1 MSGAPARLIVYSDY
15 LCPWCFNAAV
25 RLRAI
30 EDEFG
35 DAVEIAWRSFLL
47 RPSPVP
53 RSMEQFRAY
62 TRSWLRPA
70 AEPDAGIFR
79 VWASD
84 EGPPSHSLPPQLVA
98 KAAATLGREA
108 FARVHAA
115 LWRAYFSENR
125 DVTSRVTLRQVWN
138 EAGLPA
144 AAFARAESDD
154 VVQATLAEHN
164 EAVRAGVTGVPTVL
178 AEGGDVAIPGALPL
192 ETYRRWVR
200 RLLGRDPS
208 V

>member
-1 MSGAPARLIVYSDY
+1 MTAEPARLIVYSDY

-35 DAVEIAWRSFLL
+35 DAVEISWRSFLL
-47 RPSPVP
+47 RPRPEP
-53 RSMEQFRAY
+53 RSMEQFRVY

-70 AEPDAGIFR
+70 AEADAGTFR
-79 VWASD
+79 VWSSD

-98 KAAATLGREA
+98 KAAATLGPEA
-108 FARVHAA
+108 FARMHAA
-115 LWRAYFSENR
+115 LWRAYFTENR
-125 DVTSRVTLRQVWN
+125 DVTSRATLRQLWA
-138 EAGLPA
+138 ETDLPA
-144 AAFARAESDD
+144 AAFDRAEGDD

-164 EAVRAGVTGVPTVL
+164 EAVRAGVTGVPTVR
-178 AEGGDVAIPGALPL
+178 AVGHDVAIAGALPL

-200 RLLGRDPS
+200 RLRGAP
-208 V
+208 

>member
-1 MSGAPARLIVYSDY
+1 MTADPARLIVYSDY

-35 DAVEIAWRSFLL
+35 DAVEISWRSFLL
-47 RPSPVP
+47 RPRPEP
-53 RSMEQFRAY
+53 RSMEQFRAF

-70 AEPDAGIFR
+70 AEADAGTFR
-79 VWASD
+79 VWSSD

-98 KAAATLGREA
+98 KAAATLGPEA
-108 FARVHAA
+108 FARMHAA
-115 LWRAYFSENR
+115 LWRAYFTENR
-125 DVTSRVTLRQVWN
+125 DVTSRATLRQLWA
-138 EAGLPA
+138 ETDLPA
-144 AAFARAESDD
+144 DAFDRAEGDD

-164 EAVRAGVTGVPTVL
+164 EAVRAGVTGVPAVRAVGQDL
-178 AEGGDVAIPGALPL
+178 AIPGALPL

-200 RLLGRDPS
+200 RLRGAP
-208 V
+208 